1 MSCVA
6 DAATGLTPQV
16 RREADS
22 QMLSVL
28 ADHRLLQPTTFS
40 LADQFDGGSGISV
53 TPTSERASTWH
64 HRFAIGEGMTR
75 AYSEPEIASTLP
87 ERQLTT
93 VV

>member
-1 MSCVA
+1 
-6 DAATGLTPQV
+6 
-16 RREADS
+16 
-22 QMLSVL
+22 MLSVH

-40 LADQFDGGSGISV
+40 LADQFDGGTGV